1 MSEATKVGRVGRPK
15 GKAIERKNIT
25 VKEFEKII
33 QYVVD
38 SDMVEHTKQNA
49 IKACYLLYYF
59 GFRTN
64 EVSNFK
70 VSDIRKAI
78 TDKVISLSNNTK
90 TKTSREAY
98 IDPIQIGILEEV
110 FEEELKQEDRFFIIR
125 SWGRPMSRYSGSS
138 ILRLLNDIIHKAL
151 GSKNYSTHS
160 FRGGYI
166 TELHDDGVSI
176 KTIQKIIG
184 HKKEVT
190 TMRYINVTENSCR
203 EGVTKRTSVPS
214 IHSFSNKKN
223 A

>member
-1 MSEATKVGRVGRPK
+1 MVRKVGRPA
-15 GKAIERKNIT
+15 GKALERKNIT

-33 QYVVD
+33 QYIVD
-38 SDMVEHTKQNA
+38 SNMVEHTKQNA
-49 IKACYLLYYF
+49 IKAFYLLYYF

-64 EVSNFK
+64 EASDLK
-70 VSDIRKAI
+70 VYDIRKAI
-78 TDKVISLSNNTK
+78 TEKVISLSNDTK
-90 TKTSREAY
+90 NKTPREAY
-98 IDPIQIGILEEV
+98 LDPVQVGILEEV
-110 FEEELKQEDRFFIIR
+110 FREELLEEDRFFVIR

-166 TELHDDGVSI
+166 TELHDNGVSI

-190 TMRYINVTENSCR
+190 TMRYISVTEDSCR
-203 EGVTKRTSVPS
+203 EGVTKRTPVPS
-214 IHSFSNKKN
+214 INSFSNKKN